1 MERLY
6 VRDKLAPLP
15 TRQSFHASTSCR
27 MCLSLVFMFQ
37 FLARTRESAGK
48 LTLSMDEE
56 TREAS
61 NQTGPSH
68 LW

>member
-27 MCLSLVFMFQ
+27 MCLSLVFFMFQ

-56 TREAS
+56 TRGTS
-61 NQTGPSH
+61 NRIGPSH
-68 LW
+68 L